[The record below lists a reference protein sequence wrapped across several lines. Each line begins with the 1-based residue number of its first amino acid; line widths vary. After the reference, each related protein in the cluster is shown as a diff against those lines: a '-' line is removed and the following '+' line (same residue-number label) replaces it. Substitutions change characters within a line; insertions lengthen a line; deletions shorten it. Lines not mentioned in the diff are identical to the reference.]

1 MVDLVSD
8 GNVAKIYINYAWNS
22 GEELMKNAESYLRQA
37 KIDAEL
43 NNFGTDNTDGL

>member
-22 GEELMKNAESYLRQA
+22 REEVMKDAVSYLRQE
-37 KIDAEL
+37 KIGAE
-43 NNFGTDNTDGL
+43 